1 MVKQVLRLPA
11 VKNRVG
17 KSRSSIY
24 LAIQRGE
31 FPAPISLG
39 ARAVGWLES
48 DVEAWI
54 SSRIQT
60 SQSNPKPTRART

>member
-1 MVKQVLRLPA
+1 MVNHVLRLTA

-48 DVEAWI
+48 DIEEWI
-54 SSRIQT
+54 SARIQASKAHQKTT
-60 SQSNPKPTRART
+60 SVRG